1 MPLVRIRMP
10 VKIDEGV
17 FMQTMELP
25 RLKTTV
31 RLFSPEPGAPG
42 GDLLGFADVTI
53 ADAFVIKGIR
63 ILMGKASADRPAG
76 PFISF
81 PARKGTGKLEGQYVD
96 IAHPITTEA
105 YHAVRDSILAAYAKA
120 SGGQA

>member
-1 MPLVRIRMP
+1 
-10 VKIDEGV
+10 
-17 FMQTMELP
+17 MQTMELP

-31 RLFSPEPGAPG
+31 RLFAGGSGEGAEKG
-42 GDLLGFADVTI
+42 AELLGFADVTI

-63 ILMGKASADRPAG
+63 ILMGKASGEKPGG

-105 YHAVRDSILAAYAKA
+105 YQAVRECILAAYEKA
-120 SGGQA
+120 SRGHA

>member
-1 MPLVRIRMP
+1 
-10 VKIDEGV
+10 
-17 FMQTMELP
+17 MQTMELP
-25 RLKTTV
+25 KLKTTV
-31 RLFSPEPGAPG
+31 RLFSGTEGAG
-42 GDLLGFADVTI
+42 GGPDLLGFADVTI

-63 ILMGKASADRPAG
+63 ILMGKASGERPAG

-105 YHAVRDSILAAYAKA
+105 YQAVRDSILAAFEKA
-120 SGGQA
+120 QRGTA

>member
-1 MPLVRIRMP
+1 
-10 VKIDEGV
+10 
-17 FMQTMELP
+17 MQTLELP

-31 RLFSPEPGAPG
+31 RLFSNEANP
-42 GDLLGFADVTI
+42 DLLGFADVTI
-53 ADAFVIKGIR
+53 AEAFVIKGIR

-96 IAHPITTEA
+96 IAHPITSQA
-105 YHAVRDSILAAYAKA
+105 YHAVRDCVLAAYAKA
-120 SGGQA
+120 ASQEPPQESRA